1 MFFRSISAAA
11 EAAWGV
17 VSRLHLTAGFLIVRN
32 IAIVHAS
39 ARVVER
45 KLDAMALAKR
55 RSLTPMKSANPR
67 RIVFAAF
74 EGMRVLDLT
83 GPLDAFSLANVMGG
97 SGAQAGY
104 SLRVVSERG
113 GAVAT
118 SSGLAVSTESLS
130 ALDDAEIDTLI
141 VAGGA
146 SALRHD
152 SSRAVVE
159 AWLESQKGLVAW
171 IAERAPH
178 IRRVCSVCTG
188 TFLLAAARQLVGRTV
203 TTHWAASK
211 LLADCFPGVRVEPDR
226 IFVQDGPVWTSGGV
240 TSGIDLALA
249 LIEDDFGSEFALK
262 TARFMVVFVKRPGGQ
277 SQFSVPLAAQST
289 GRGNFAALHAWMREH
304 LAEDLRIEQLAE
316 QAGMSRRTFMRSY
329 TAATSGTPG
338 KTIEAMRL
346 EAARVALEATNKSL
360 KQIARESGFGDEE
373 RMRRVFQRQL
383 GVNPVEYRAHFSSPA
398 APRRRHEAANKVGLT
413 VN

>member
-1 MFFRSISAAA
+1 
-11 EAAWGV
+11 
-17 VSRLHLTAGFLIVRN
+17 
-32 IAIVHAS
+32 
-39 ARVVER
+39 
-45 KLDAMALAKR
+45 
-55 RSLTPMKSANPR
+55 MKPLNPR
-67 RIVFAAF
+67 LIAFAAF

-83 GPLDAFSLANVMGG
+83 GPLDAFSLANVARGP
-97 SGAQAGY
+97 GAQASY

-113 GAVAT
+113 GPVGT

-130 ALDDAEIDTLI
+130 SLDGAEIDTLI

-152 SSRAVVE
+152 SSLAAVE

-171 IAERAPH
+171 IAKRAPH
-178 IRRVCSVCTG
+178 TRRVCSVCTG
-188 TFLLAAARQLVGRTV
+188 TFLLAAARQLAGRTV
-203 TTHWAASK
+203 TTHWAAAK
-211 LLADCFPGVRVEPDR
+211 LLADCFPDVRVEPDR
-226 IFVQDGPVWTSGGV
+226 IFVHDGPVWTSGGV

-249 LIEDDFGSEFALK
+249 LIEDDIGSETALK

-277 SQFSVPLAAQST
+277 SQYSVPLAAQVT
-289 GRGNFAALHAWMREH
+289 DRGNFAALHAWMWEH
-304 LAEDLRIEQLAE
+304 LTEDLRVEELAK

-329 TAATSGTPG
+329 AAATGRTPG

-346 EAARVALEATNKSL
+346 DAARVALEGTNKSL
-360 KQIARESGFGDEE
+360 KQIARETGFGDED

-383 GVNPVEYRAHFSSPA
+383 DVTPVDYRARFSPRVRTRTRHQA
-398 APRRRHEAANKVGLT
+398 AKGLGLT

>member
-1 MFFRSISAAA
+1 
-11 EAAWGV
+11 
-17 VSRLHLTAGFLIVRN
+17 
-32 IAIVHAS
+32 
-39 ARVVER
+39 
-45 KLDAMALAKR
+45 
-55 RSLTPMKSANPR
+55 MKPLNPR
-67 RIVFAAF
+67 LIAFAAF

-83 GPLDAFSLANVMGG
+83 GPLDAFSLANVARGP
-97 SGAQAGY
+97 GAQASY

-113 GAVAT
+113 GPVGT

-130 ALDDAEIDTLI
+130 SLDGAEIDTLI

-152 SSRAVVE
+152 SSLAAVE

-171 IAERAPH
+171 IAKRAPH
-178 IRRVCSVCTG
+178 TRRVCSVCTG
-188 TFLLAAARQLVGRTV
+188 TFLLAAARQLAGRTV
-203 TTHWAASK
+203 TTHWAAAK
-211 LLADCFPGVRVEPDR
+211 LLADCFPDVRVEPDR
-226 IFVQDGPVWTSGGV
+226 IFVHDGPVWTSGGV

-249 LIEDDFGSEFALK
+249 LIEDDIGSETALK

-277 SQFSVPLAAQST
+277 SQYSVPLAAQVS
-289 GRGNFAALHAWMREH
+289 GRGDFAALHAWMFEH
-304 LAEDLRIEQLAE
+304 LAGDLRIETLAE

-329 TAATSGTPG
+329 AAAVGRTPA

-346 EAARVALEATNKSL
+346 DAARVALEATNKSL
-360 KQIARESGFGDEE
+360 KQIARETGFGDED

-383 GVNPVEYRAHFSSPA
+383 DVTPVDYRARFSPRVRTRTRHQA
-398 APRRRHEAANKVGLT
+398 AKGLGLT